1 MLLQRVCNIK
11 MYNFF
16 NKVTNYHWLT
26 QLVDQIKKQNRCFYK
41 LISALDDKDFYR
53 IFERKGIS
61 RDEVDSA
68 FMTLSDEV
76 KELAY
81 SYYGEELSNP
91 LNWRDYREETTY
103 INRLTIQPIYVKALY
118 FREFKKYPISNAIA
132 EERLWKEAQQ
142 RIKFPSKA
150 TNSQNKTMKL

>member
-1 MLLQRVCNIK
+1 
-11 MYNFF
+11 MY
-16 NKVTNYHWLT
+16 KR
-26 QLVDQIKKQNRCFYK
+26 Q
-41 LISALDDKDFYR
+41 ALDDKDFYR

-68 FMTLSDEV
+68 FMTLSGEV

-103 INRLTIQPIYVKALY
+103 INRLIIQPIYVKALY

-150 TNSQNKTMKL
+150 TNFQNKTIKL